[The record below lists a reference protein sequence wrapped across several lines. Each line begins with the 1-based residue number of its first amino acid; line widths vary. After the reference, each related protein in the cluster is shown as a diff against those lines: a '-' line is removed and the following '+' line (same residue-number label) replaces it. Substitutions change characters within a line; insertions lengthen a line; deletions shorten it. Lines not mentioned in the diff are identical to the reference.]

1 MTPAL
6 PRQSLDVPETVAI
19 YEEILRLLDHA
30 EERDASLTSL
40 LQEVD
45 MLAPDH
51 PYRASLLKAIH
62 CALTI
67 GKRLEK
73 HQQNELSLRAVSES
87 AQALTELKELDQV
100 LTEIVDR
107 GRNLLG
113 SDLAWLAGVDP
124 EDGKL
129 CVLAVSGVIS
139 NETRKTNTPV
149 NAGVAGYVLR
159 NASPFSTHDYMND
172 TRFDHTPE
180 SDAMINREALQAL
193 VAVPLLSGPEVTGI
207 LLVGDRYTRS
217 YLSREISI
225 LATLASHASVA
236 VRNARAYDMTRK
248 ALADAECANLRL
260 KKQTAAL
267 ELAADAHERLTKLL
281 AKGASLR
288 DLIHSVA
295 NILDGRVTYLDAAG
309 IEVCVAT
316 SPNYKAPEV
325 IGSYQGVS
333 GIDASLQSAVGQSR
347 VTGRAIAAQSLTTPY
362 CQVAAVMSGDELFG
376 SLVIQTSSPMTEQAV
391 RIFER
396 SATATAVLQ
405 LSAEKKSASLDLDIN
420 LVVRALL
427 EPSQHDDSDLVTRV
441 ERHGVDLSAPLML
454 AMIHIEKSKI
464 GYVAR
469 RLSSRFRHQRLI
481 STDIDGEIV
490 VVGNHAGNRK
500 LEEELHAFLFE
511 ELSIPGVATLS
522 GPHSSLRDLAQA
534 YPHLKRSLGLLHA
547 LRRRN
552 CVVHESS
559 LRMYA
564 VLFQHQSAEDL
575 DATIDSVIG
584 QLVEYDARRN
594 TQLAD
599 TLHAYLDNMQN
610 ARATAGVLQI
620 HANTLHNRLDMIRKL
635 LGPWE
640 TDGRV
645 ADIHLA
651 LRLRRLK
658 VEVRTASPGTAR
670 LAASA

>member
-6 PRQSLDVPETVAI
+6 PLQTIDAQESVEI
-19 YEEILRLLDHA
+19 YDEILRLLDHA
-30 EERDASLTSL
+30 EGRDASLTAL
-40 LQEVD
+40 LQQVET
-45 MLAPDH
+45 LPSDH
-51 PYRASLLKAIH
+51 LLRASLLKSIH

-67 GKRLEK
+67 GKRLEQ

-100 LTEIVDR
+100 LSEIVER

-113 SDLAWLAGVDP
+113 SDLAWLAGVNP

-129 CVLAVSGVIS
+129 FVLAASGVIA
-139 NETRKTNTPV
+139 NETRKTYTPV

-159 NASPFSTHDYMND
+159 NASPFSTHDYMGD
-172 TRFDHTPE
+172 ARFEHTPE
-180 SDAMINREALQAL
+180 SDAMILREALQAL

-225 LATLASHASVA
+225 LATLAAHASVA

-248 ALADAECANLRL
+248 ALMAAEEANQRL
-260 KKQTAAL
+260 KEQTAAL

-281 AKGASLR
+281 AKGASLK

-295 NILDGRVTYLDAAG
+295 NILDGLVTYLDAAG
-309 IEVCVAT
+309 IEVCVAM
-316 SPNYKAPEV
+316 SPNNKAPEV
-325 IGSYQGVS
+325 IGSYQSVS
-333 GIDASLQSAVGQSR
+333 GIDASIQAAVSQSR
-347 VTGRAIAAQSLTTPY
+347 ATGRAIPAESATAQY
-362 CQVAAVMSGDELFG
+362 CHVAAVMSGDELFG
-376 SLVIQTSSPMTEQAV
+376 SLVIQTQSPMTEQAV

-405 LSAEKKSASLDLDIN
+405 LSAEKKSATLDLDIN
-420 LVVRALL
+420 LTVRAFL
-427 EPSQHDDSDLVTRV
+427 EPSQHNDSDLIRRM
-441 ERHGVDLSAPLML
+441 ERHGVDVSKPLML
-454 AMIHIEKSKI
+454 TMIHIEKSKV

-469 RLSSRFRHQRLI
+469 KLSTRFRQRRQISTEIDGDIVLVTNEVENQRLE
-481 STDIDGEIV
+481 D
-490 VVGNHAGNRK
+490 
-500 LEEELHAFLFE
+500 ELHAFLFE

-522 GPHSSLRDLAQA
+522 GPHSSLHGLALA
-534 YPHLKRSLGLLHA
+534 FPHLKRSIGLLRA
-547 LRRRN
+547 LRRNN

-564 VLFQHQSAEDL
+564 ILFQHQSAEEL
-575 DATIDSVIG
+575 DETIDSVVG
-584 QLVEYDARRN
+584 RLTDYDAKRN

-610 ARATAGVLQI
+610 ARATAAALQI
-620 HANTLHNRLDMIRKL
+620 HANTLHNRLDTIRSL
-635 LGPWE
+635 LGPWDA
-640 TDGRV
+640 DGRV
-645 ADIHLA
+645 AEIYLA

-658 VEVRTASPGTAR
+658 NEVRRVAT
-670 LAASA
+670 